1 MIAKT
6 TTLDPYIVP
15 ALTKGL
21 RLLALFSRS
30 QPELTAIEIDR
41 LLGLPHATVFRL
53 LYTLEKEGL
62 LHKTVAGYTLG
73 PRILTLG
80 YEYLSSQSLTETAR
94 DTLQKLCE
102 STDTSANL
110 GVLDGAE
117 VIYIAHIASRHPL
130 ATRMQVGSRFP
141 AATSSIGR
149 LLLGAMS
156 DPAFAALYAGALPAV
171 VDREK
176 FADLPEFRAA
186 VVRDLRRGHVIMRGY
201 YEAGLIAIA
210 APIFDHTGMAVAG
223 LNISG
228 PASTFAGDAKNRL
241 KDDVCAAALS
251 ISKRLGY
258 PAARSAIS

>member
-1 MIAKT
+1 MMQKPAAI
-6 TTLDPYIVP
+6 DPYIVP

-21 RLLALFSRS
+21 RVLSLFSRA

-41 LLGLPHATVFRL
+41 MLGLPHATVFRL

-62 LHKTVAGYTLG
+62 LLKTVGGYTLG

-80 YEYLSSQSLTETAR
+80 YDYLSSQSLTETAR
-94 DTLQKLCE
+94 DELQRLCE
-102 STDTSANL
+102 TTDTSANL
-110 GVLDGAE
+110 GVLDGDE

-149 LLLGAMS
+149 LLLGALS
-156 DPAFAALYAGALPAV
+156 ETSFAVLYSGALPAV
-171 VDREK
+171 ADREK
-176 FADLPEFRAA
+176 FADLAEFRGA

-241 KDDVCAAALS
+241 KDDVCVAAMS